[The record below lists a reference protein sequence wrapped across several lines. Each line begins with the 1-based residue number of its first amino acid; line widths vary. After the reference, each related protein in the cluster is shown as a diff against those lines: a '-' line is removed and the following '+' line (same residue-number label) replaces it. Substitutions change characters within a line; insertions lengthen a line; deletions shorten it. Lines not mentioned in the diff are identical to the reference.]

1 MKTYKPQNVVCIK
14 KPPTF
19 VEIDIKIGS
28 TYSAF
33 VKSYSISNKLD
44 SNAWFV
50 KCGLGNTVPC
60 DFLDKKKY
68 FISLDQWRINRLN
81 LLDV

>member
-33 VKSYSISNKLD
+33 TKSYSISNKLD
-44 SNAWFV
+44 SNAWFI

-68 FISLDQWRINRLN
+68 FISLDEWRINRLN